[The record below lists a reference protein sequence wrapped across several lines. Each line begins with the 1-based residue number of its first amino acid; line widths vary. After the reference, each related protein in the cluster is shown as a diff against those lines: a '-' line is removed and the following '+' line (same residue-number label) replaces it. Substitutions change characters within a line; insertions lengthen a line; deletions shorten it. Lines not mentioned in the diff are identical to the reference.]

1 MIRLGLILIHNKGAN
16 ANEAQIT
23 KVLQGVTKVT
33 DTHTEFD
40 SEGNPVGTFDT
51 YHYEITGL
59 GFAHEAR
66 FYQVVPQGVTRP
78 PNLDLLDS
86 WKVFFGPDQPS
97 HNRRFFNWALKR
109 AVDQGADAVIYI
121 DDHNELTIPRLKTAL
136 QTLAGPRVWVDAPFG
151 FVVEKKVLLTIGQM
165 VEDGVTL
172 NQAISELRSRIR
184 NGGLTDG

>member
-1 MIRLGLILIHNKGAN
+1 MVKLAICLFHNKGAN

-33 DTHTEFD
+33 DTHTDPETGE
-40 SEGNPVGTFDT
+40 SFDT
-51 YHYEITGL
+51 YHYEISSL
-59 GFAHEAR
+59 NIEHEAR

-86 WKVFFGPDQPS
+86 WNVFFGPDQPS
-97 HNRRFFNWALKR
+97 HNRRFFNWGLKR
-109 AVDQGADAVIYI
+109 AVDHGADAVIYI
-121 DDHNELTIPRLKTAL
+121 DDHAELTIPRLRTAL

-151 FVVEKKVLLTIGQM
+151 FVVEKKVLLAIGQM

-172 NQAISELRSRIR
+172 SQAISELKGRIR
-184 NGGLTDG
+184 NGGLVDG